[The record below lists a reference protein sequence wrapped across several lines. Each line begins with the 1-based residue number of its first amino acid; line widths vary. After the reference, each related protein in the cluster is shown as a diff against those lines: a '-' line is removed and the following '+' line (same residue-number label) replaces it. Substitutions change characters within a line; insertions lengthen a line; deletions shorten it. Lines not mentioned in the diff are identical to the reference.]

1 MALPRLG
8 DEVGVSVVQIDDENC
23 YILGWWVGATRSP
36 AQGGGG
42 EDRRQPQHIAG
53 LSLSRAANDPASWRT
68 AGFETGT
75 HRSYLNLIC
84 SFVITGL

>member
-36 AQGGGG
+36 AQVGG
-42 EDRRQPQHIAG
+42 EGAK
-53 LSLSRAANDPASWRT
+53 T
-68 AGFETGT
+68 AV
-75 HRSYLNLIC
+75 SPSI
-84 SFVITGL
+84 